1 MYYYTFFKIFNP
13 IRIKKIMKNIK
24 LLELG
29 NKIRLERMKR
39 GFSQEQLAEL
49 ANVSI
54 RTISDI
60 ERGLTNIRY
69 TNLLQIASAFELTTS
84 ELLDFKL

>member
-1 MYYYTFFKIFNP
+1 
-13 IRIKKIMKNIK
+13 MKNK
-24 LLELG
+24 DLLELG

-39 GFSQEQLAEL
+39 EISQEKLAEL

-60 ERGLTNIRY
+60 ERGLTDIRY
-69 TNLLQIASAFELTTS
+69 TNLLQIAKAFKITLS
-84 ELLDFKL
+84 QLLDFKL

>member
-1 MYYYTFFKIFNP
+1 MK
-13 IRIKKIMKNIK
+13 KNIK

-39 GFSQEQLAEL
+39 DMSQEKLAEL

-60 ERGLTNIRY
+60 ERGLTDIRY
-69 TNLLQIASAFELTTS
+69 TNLLQIAGAFELTAS
-84 ELLDFKL
+84 KLLDFRY

>member
-1 MYYYTFFKIFNP
+1 MDYNL
-13 IRIKKIMKNIK
+13 K

-39 GFSQEQLAEL
+39 KFSQEKLAEL
-49 ANVSI
+49 ADVSI

-60 ERGLTNIRY
+60 ERGITDIRY
-69 TNLLQIASAFELTTS
+69 TNLLQIANAFDLTLS
-84 ELLDFKL
+84 QLLDFKFN

>member
-1 MYYYTFFKIFNP
+1 MS
-13 IRIKKIMKNIK
+13 RNIA

-39 GFSQEQLAEL
+39 DMSQEKLAEL

-60 ERGLTNIRY
+60 ERGITDIRY
-69 TNLLQIASAFELTTS
+69 TNLIQIAKAFQLTTS
-84 ELLDFKL
+84 QLLNFQY

>member
-1 MYYYTFFKIFNP
+1 
-13 IRIKKIMKNIK
+13 MKNK
-24 LLELG
+24 NLLELG

-39 GFSQEQLAEL
+39 SISQEKLAEL

-60 ERGLTNIRY
+60 ERGLTDIRY
-69 TNLLQIASAFELTTS
+69 TNLLQIAEAFELTLS
-84 ELLDFKL
+84 KLLDFKF

>member
-1 MYYYTFFKIFNP
+1 
-13 IRIKKIMKNIK
+13 MKNIK

-39 GFSQEQLAEL
+39 DISQEKLAEM

-60 ERGLTNIRY
+60 ERGITDIRY
-69 TNLLQIASAFELTTS
+69 TNLLQIAGAFDLTLS
-84 ELLDFKL
+84 ELLNFKL

>member
-1 MYYYTFFKIFNP
+1 
-13 IRIKKIMKNIK
+13 MKNVR

-39 GFSQEQLAEL
+39 DISQEKLAEM

-60 ERGLTNIRY
+60 ERGISDIRY
-69 TNLLQIASAFELTTS
+69 TNLLQIAEAFDLSLS
-84 ELLDFKL
+84 ELLNFKL

>member
-1 MYYYTFFKIFNP
+1 MK
-13 IRIKKIMKNIK
+13 KNIK

-39 GFSQEQLAEL
+39 NMSQEKLAEL

-54 RTISDI
+54 RTVSDI
-60 ERGLTNIRY
+60 ERGLTDIRY
-69 TNLLQIASAFELTTS
+69 TNLLQIAKAFEMS
-84 ELLDFKL
+84 VSKMLDFRL

>member
-1 MYYYTFFKIFNP
+1 
-13 IRIKKIMKNIK
+13 MKNVK

-29 NKIRLERMKR
+29 NQIRLERMKR
-39 GFSQEQLAEL
+39 DISQEKLAEM

-60 ERGLTNIRY
+60 ERGITDIRY
-69 TNLLQIASAFELTTS
+69 TNLLQIAEAFGITLAEMLN
-84 ELLDFKL
+84 FKY

>member
-1 MYYYTFFKIFNP
+1 
-13 IRIKKIMKNIK
+13 MKHIK

-39 GFSQEQLAEL
+39 KISQEKLSEL
-49 ANVSI
+49 SNVSI

-60 ERGLTNIRY
+60 ERGITDIRY
-69 TNLLQIASAFELTTS
+69 TNLLQISTAFNMTIS
-84 ELLDFKL
+84 ELLNYNY